1 MNIRV
6 ILGCAAALLSAC
18 VSSPELESNDIRAAD
33 ARISLGLN
41 YLFRENWLKARE
53 NLEIAL
59 KYAPNYYR
67 SLNSIA
73 YYYQLVGENELAE
86 KHYKKALRQSPSNGD
101 VLNNYGV
108 FLCKLGNYKQADE
121 LFNRAI
127 KQPDYYQ
134 VAKSYQNAAFCSLK
148 SDDKEQAAYYFKRS
162 LDYQPHQ
169 ILVMYKLARLEFEM
183 GQLAEAKDRLI
194 KIHSKF
200 GYQKQSLMLLIEIAG
215 QLNRSAMAEKYS
227 AILERLYPG
236 STQD

>member
-1 MNIRV
+1 MNMRV
-6 ILGCAAALLSAC
+6 ILGCSAVLLSAC
-18 VSSPELESNDIRAAD
+18 ASGPDLENDNIRAAD

-73 YYYQLVGENELAE
+73 YYYQLVGERKLAE
-86 KHYKKALRQSPSNGD
+86 EHYKKALRQSPANGD

-108 FLCKLGNYKQADE
+108 FLCELGSYKQADE

-134 VAKSYQNAAFCSLK
+134 VAKSYQNAALCSLK
-148 SDDKEQAAYYFKRS
+148 RGDKDKAAYYFKRS
-162 LDYQPHQ
+162 LDYDPRQL
-169 ILVMYKLARLEFEM
+169 LVMYELARLEFEM
-183 GQLAEAKDRLI
+183 GKLAEAKGRLI

-200 GYQKQSLMLLIEIAG
+200 GYQKQSLILLIDIAR
-215 QLNRSAMAEKYS
+215 QLNSPVMVEKYS
-227 AILERLYPG
+227 ATLKKLYPD